1 MKKNVLVLSSI
12 LVSSVLFTGCA
23 TLFGGGGSQQI
34 TISSNKSTQVDIGHT
49 EDGNNLLSNYQ
60 TVTVPG
66 TVTVLRENKDI
77 LIKTK
82 NGKCKPVIVKK
93 ETNSWVLG
101 DVLALSL
108 LSTTV
113 DAVTGAM
120 WEYDTST
127 SINCDEVT
135 IENN

>member
-1 MKKNVLVLSSI
+1 MKKSI
-12 LVSSVLFTGCA
+12 LIGSLISTSILFTGCA

-66 TVTVLRENKDI
+66 TVTVLRDNKDI

-82 NGKCKPVIVKK
+82 NDKCKPVIVKK

-101 DVLALSL
+101 DILALSL

-120 WEYDTST
+120 WEYDTAT